1 VVDEAVSEEPRT
13 GPAVRLGERI
23 FGWLDMVSMGR
34 GTLTSMGSY
43 FGGLEFRPKL
53 DTIVGAV
60 KTGLPNEFAFGV
72 DQASAKEK
80 RRLGSSRSEAHDEW
94 REGKSCQPVSIL
106 H

>member
-1 VVDEAVSEEPRT
+1 MPTEVDGILFWGV
-13 GPAVRLGERI
+13 G
-23 FGWLDMVSMGR
+23 
-34 GTLTSMGSY
+34 
-43 FGGLEFRPKL
+43 FRPNL

-60 KTGLPNEFAFGV
+60 KTGLPNEFAIGV
-72 DQASAKEK
+72 DPASAKEK